1 MRKLVLMGTACLLG
15 ASVVAKADPASTPSQ
30 TTPFPVVA
38 APADD
43 PNQIVCHTMGAPT
56 GSRIGASRECH
67 RAKDWEIRRLEH
79 QRAVNSQ
86 QLHSLLSNEPG
97 G

>member
-1 MRKLVLMGTACLLG
+1 MRKAILVGLFGLFG
-15 ASVVAKADPASTPSQ
+15 AFASAKADPANGPPQTAPFQAVEAPSN
-30 TTPFPVVA
+30 
-38 APADD
+38 D
-43 PNQIVCHTMGAPT
+43 PDQIVCHTMGAPT

-67 RAKDWEIRRLEH
+67 SAKDWEMRRLEH